1 MICAGR
7 YYPMSDEQFAS
18 LPVPGAADLA
28 NMYSYYRQFPYYD
41 ELRPL
46 SKRLVSGPT
55 FKEWA
60 EAHAD
65 VLKAKIE
72 SS

>member
-1 MICAGR
+1 
-7 YYPMSDEQFAS
+7 MSDEQFAS
-18 LPVPGAADLA
+18 LPVPSAADLA

-46 SKRLVSGPT
+46 SKSLVSGPT

-65 VLKAKIE
+65 ALKAKIE
-72 SS
+72 PS